1 MKEYDLI
8 AIGSGSATNI
18 LDPMLQRDPNI
29 KVAVVDKDEPG
40 GICLTRG
47 CIPSK
52 ILLYP
57 AELVRI
63 MERANTFGIDLKIER
78 IDFAKVMK
86 RMRTLIDGEID
97 SIRQGLTGSDN
108 IDYYNMPAE
117 FVGPYM
123 LKVGEETITSKMFLL
138 CLVGCNRNRYMY
150 VCPNM

>member
-1 MKEYDLI
+1 MTYEHMKEYDLI
-8 AIGSGSATNI
+8 AIDSGSAMNI
-18 LDPMLQRDPNI
+18 VDAMLQRDPNI

-63 MERANTFGIDLKIER
+63 MERANTFGIDLKIEKV
-78 IDFAKVMK
+78 DFEKVMK

-97 SIRQGLTGSDN
+97 TIRQGLKGSEN
-108 IDYYNMPAE
+108 IDYYQLSAE
-117 FVGPYM
+117 FVGPYT
-123 LKVGEETITSKMFLL
+123 LKVGREIITSKMFPS
-138 CLVGCNRNRYMY
+138 VQDRNQ
-150 VCPNM
+150 